1 MQEEGIPPREASW
14 IEDSQEERDHEA
26 LGDDGEEYQ
35 QDELDTMWTEK
46 EELWCGVSKW
56 SSPTSGEM
64 WLWKSS
70 YMTALL

>member
-35 QDELDTMWTEK
+35 QDELDTMWTDK
-46 EELWCGVSKW
+46 EEL
-56 SSPTSGEM
+56 
-64 WLWKSS
+64 
-70 YMTALL
+70 

>member
-14 IEDSQEERDHEA
+14 IEENIVEDSQEERDHEA

-46 EELWCGVSKW
+46 EEL
-56 SSPTSGEM
+56 
-64 WLWKSS
+64 
-70 YMTALL
+70 